1 MDSMEAPRYPS
12 RPKTLRATSRSW
24 ARRTAAGRRA
34 PPAPTGLFNSDSPPL
49 KSMAPERMLPFSRL
63 LVGNYRSAWYRT
75 DVHRSGKDGAMIGF
89 TLDEDQVAAQKW
101 VREFAQKEIR
111 PAAPHYDE
119 TEEFPWPVLKKA
131 AEIGLYGR
139 DYYQMVASDDTGL
152 PLVALMAQGTP
163 EQIGR
168 FVPEMFGTAGD
179 PRVGAFA
186 VTEPGAGSDVSSLRT
201 RAVRDGD
208 DWVLN
213 GQKVFITNGGI
224 ANVHIVVATVDPSLG
239 HRGQA
244 SFVIPAGT
252 PGLRQG
258 KKERKLGIRASHT
271 AEVLLDDC
279 RVPADCLLGGQE
291 RLDAKLARARDKRPS
306 RGSGAL
312 ATFEATRPIVGAQA
326 VGIARAAFE
335 FARDYARE
343 RVQFGKPIAAQQ
355 GIAFKLADMAT
366 DIDAAR
372 LLVWRASWMGRN
384 GHPFTRAEGSM
395 SKLKAGETAVR
406 VTDEAIQIL
415 GGYGYIRDFPVE
427 KWHRDAKIYCLF
439 EGTSEIQRLVI
450 SRANG
455 GLA

>member
-1 MDSMEAPRYPS
+1 
-12 RPKTLRATSRSW
+12 
-24 ARRTAAGRRA
+24 
-34 PPAPTGLFNSDSPPL
+34 
-49 KSMAPERMLPFSRL
+49 
-63 LVGNYRSAWYRT
+63 
-75 DVHRSGKDGAMIGF
+75 MIGF
-89 TLDEDQVAAQKW
+89 TLSEDQVAAQKW
-101 VREFAQKEIR
+101 VREFAQREIR
-111 PAAPHYDE
+111 PVAPHYDE
-119 TEEFPWPVLKKA
+119 TEEFPWPVLRKA

-139 DYYQMVASDDTGL
+139 DYYQMVAEDDTGVLQPALAEELTWGCAGIALGILGSGL
-152 PLVALMAQGTP
+152 PLMALMLQGTP

-168 FVPEMFGTAGD
+168 FVPEIFGTPED
-179 PRVGAFA
+179 PKLGAFA

-224 ANVHIVVATVDPSLG
+224 ASVHIVVATVDPSLG

-244 SFVIPAGT
+244 SFIVPAGT

-279 RVPADCLLGGQE
+279 RVPAECLLGGEE
-291 RLDAKLARARDKRPS
+291 RLEAKLARARERERS
-306 RGSGAL
+306 RSSGAL
-312 ATFEATRPIVGAQA
+312 ATFEATRPVVGAQA

-343 RVQFGKPIAAQQ
+343 RIQFGKPIASQQ
-355 GIAFKLADMAT
+355 AIAFKLADMAT
-366 DIDAAR
+366 EIDAAR
-372 LLVWRASWMGRN
+372 LLCWRAAWMARN
-384 GHPFTRAEGSM
+384 GSPFTHAEGSM

-455 GLA
+455 GMA

>member
-101 VREFAQKEIR
+101 VRDVAQKEIR

-139 DYYQMVASDDTGL
+139 DCYQMVASDDTGVLQPALVEELCWGCAGISLAILGTGL

-168 FVPEMFGTAGD
+168 FLPEMFGTVDD
-179 PRVGAFA
+179 PKVGAFA

-224 ANVHIVVATVDPSLG
+224 ANVHIMVATVDPSLG

-244 SFVIPAGT
+244 SFIIPAGT

-271 AEVLLDDC
+271 AEVLLEDC

-291 RLDAKLARARDKRPS
+291 RLDAKLARAREKQPS
-306 RGSGAL
+306 RASGAL

-326 VGIARAAFE
+326 LGIARAAFE
-335 FARDYARE
+335 FSRDYARE

-384 GHPFTRAEGSM
+384 GHPFTRA
-395 SKLKAGETAVR
+395 
-406 VTDEAIQIL
+406 
-415 GGYGYIRDFPVE
+415 
-427 KWHRDAKIYCLF
+427 
-439 EGTSEIQRLVI
+439 
-450 SRANG
+450 
-455 GLA
+455 